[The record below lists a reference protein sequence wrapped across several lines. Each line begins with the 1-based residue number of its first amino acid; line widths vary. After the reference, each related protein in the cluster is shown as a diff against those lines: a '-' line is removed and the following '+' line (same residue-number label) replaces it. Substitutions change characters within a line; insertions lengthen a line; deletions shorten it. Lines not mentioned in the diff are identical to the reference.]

1 MAAERRNEIGRR
13 SFLLSAGS
21 LAASPLLGGIATR
34 AFAQAGASSRTPA
47 PAAPGRRRLGK
58 LEVSSVGLGVQN
70 MSRTYQTTIPS
81 RPEMINIIQA
91 AFDRGVTF
99 FDAAEA
105 YGPHEVE
112 RILGEGVAPFRD
124 KVAIT
129 SKFGWNIDLETGER
143 RPGLNSRPAHIK
155 LAVEGMLKRL
165 RTDRIDLLYQH
176 RVDPQ
181 VSIEDVA
188 GAVKD
193 LMAEG
198 KVLHWGLSEMG
209 PNTLRR
215 AHAALPVSAVQNEYS
230 MLWRG
235 PEDVI
240 IPLCQELGIGFV
252 PWSPLGVGFLTGA
265 IDAQTRFAPGDIRDV
280 ESRFSPE
287 NLPHNLAL
295 VELVKR
301 WAERKRAT
309 PAQIALAW
317 LMAQKPWIVPIP
329 GTTQM
334 SHMLQNIGAADVRFT
349 PSELAELNAAV
360 SAIEIRGAGSR
371 TRCWSSRAWRRLR
384 RAPALAPGSDRP
396 PESAGAKCRVVRGR
410 GVVWRRRRSREREG
424 GDPDARGAPARRRH
438 RRRRP
443 GASRVCWL
451 RTSALAV
458 G

>member
-1 MAAERRNEIGRR
+1 MTAERKNEIGRR
-13 SFLLSAGS
+13 SFLLTAGS
-21 LAASPLLGGIATR
+21 LAAAPLLGGMATK
-34 AFAQAGASSRTPA
+34 AFAQSDATSGTPA

-58 LEVSSVGLGVQN
+58 LEVSSVGIGVQN
-70 MSRTYQTTIPS
+70 MSRTYQTTVPS
-81 RPEMINIIQA
+81 RPEMLNIIRT

-99 FDAAEA
+99 YDAAEA

-112 RILGEGVAPFRD
+112 RILGAGVAPFRD
-124 KVAIT
+124 RVAIA

-155 LAVEGMLKRL
+155 QVVGGMLRRL

-181 VSIEDVA
+181 VPIEDVA
-188 GAVKD
+188 GAVAD
-193 LMAEG
+193 LMKEG

-235 PEDVI
+235 PEERI

-265 IDAQTRFAPGDIRDV
+265 IDANTRFAPGDIRGV

-295 VELVKR
+295 VALVKR
-301 WAERKRAT
+301 WAERKQAT
-309 PAQIALAW
+309 PARIALAW
-317 LMAQKPWIVPIP
+317 LIAQKPWIVPIP

-334 SHMLQNIGAADVRFT
+334 AHMLENTGAADVRFT
-349 PSELAELNAAV
+349 SSELAELNAAV
-360 SAIEIRGAGSR
+360 RAIEVRGARLPDQVLVFSGVEAPPK
-371 TRCWSSRAWRRLR
+371 SS
-384 RAPALAPGSDRP
+384 
-396 PESAGAKCRVVRGR
+396 
-410 GVVWRRRRSREREG
+410 
-424 GDPDARGAPARRRH
+424 
-438 RRRRP
+438 RP
-443 GASRVCWL
+443 GAPK
-451 RTSALAV
+451 
-458 G
+458 

>member
-1 MAAERRNEIGRR
+1 MQKTEPVQTEEATARSGHTADLNRRRFLFAATGVAAAPMVGGTSFPANAQQGAQGVDNGGRGSGDTTVRERRK
-13 SFLLSAGS
+13 LGS
-21 LAASPLLGGIATR
+21 
-34 AFAQAGASSRTPA
+34 
-47 PAAPGRRRLGK
+47 
-58 LEVSSVGLGVQN
+58 LEVSSMGLGVQN
-70 MSRTYQTTIPS
+70 MSRTYQTTIPT
-81 RPEMINIIQA
+81 RTEMINIIRT

-124 KVAIT
+124 KAVIT
-129 SKFGWNIDLETGER
+129 SKFGWDVDLETGER
-143 RPGLNSRPAHIK
+143 RPGLTSRPARIK
-155 LAVEGMLKRL
+155 LAVEGMLRRL

-181 VSIEDVA
+181 VPIEDVA

-209 PNTLRR
+209 LNTLRR

-235 PEDVI
+235 PEEAV
-240 IPLCQELGIGFV
+240 IPLCEELGIGFV

-265 IDAQTRFAPGDIRDV
+265 IDARTRFAQGDIRGA

-295 VELVKR
+295 VALLR
-301 WAERKRAT
+301 SWAERKQAT

-334 SHMLQNIGAADVRFT
+334 PHMLENIGATAVQFT
-349 PSELAELNAAV
+349 ASELAELNRSV
-360 SAIEIRGAGSR
+360 SAIQVRGA
-371 TRCWSSRAWRRLR
+371 RL
-384 RAPALAPGSDRP
+384 
-396 PESAGAKCRVVRGR
+396 
-410 GVVWRRRRSREREG
+410 
-424 GDPDARGAPARRRH
+424 PDAVLVFSGVEAP
-438 RRRRP
+438 P
-443 GASRVCWL
+443 K
-451 RTSALAV
+451 T
-458 G
+458 